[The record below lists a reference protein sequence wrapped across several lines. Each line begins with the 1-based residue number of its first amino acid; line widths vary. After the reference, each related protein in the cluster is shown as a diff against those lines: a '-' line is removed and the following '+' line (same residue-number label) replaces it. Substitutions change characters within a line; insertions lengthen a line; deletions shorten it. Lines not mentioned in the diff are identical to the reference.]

1 MGYIVES
8 LCSYFILLPLLFLGE
23 IFVVLVYRKK
33 SIYCSKG
40 FLLGFQFL
48 VCLYVAIFSITGTA
62 GINDIGSYGAEII
75 RWDEVNLIPLR
86 WGVEDSFGLIMNIIL
101 FMPLGALIPL
111 LWENTSFF
119 ITTCSGFLFSLLI
132 EISQL
137 FNRRATDIDDLL
149 MNTLG
154 TIIGYVFYWVLLRRI
169 RIFQVNCRSSKS
181 YIIKYSPCFLLVL
194 MFVIYFFIG
203 HPFLRFV
210 QMKMAYGF

>member
-1 MGYIVES
+1 
-8 LCSYFILLPLLFLGE
+8 
-23 IFVVLVYRKK
+23 
-33 SIYCSKG
+33 
-40 FLLGFQFL
+40 
-48 VCLYVAIFSITGTA
+48 
-62 GINDIGSYGAEII
+62 
-75 RWDEVNLIPLR
+75 
-86 WGVEDSFGLIMNIIL
+86 MNIIL

-119 ITTCSGFLFSLLI
+119 ITTCGGFLFSLLI

-169 RIFQVNCRSSKS
+169 RIFQVNCSSSES

-194 MFVIYFFIG
+194 MFVICFFIG
-203 HPFLRFV
+203 DPFLRFV